1 MQHHWYFDGKKVH
14 WRSAVTMGMGTS
26 LAAISMYDTMK
37 LTLNADPGFFDDC
50 DKFMRIIEKNIRA
63 DNE

>member
-1 MQHHWYFDGKKVH
+1 
-14 WRSAVTMGMGTS
+14 MGMGTS